1 MSAQAREEYMA
12 HADREMEYDIEVKIG
27 DKEMSMLPFV
37 KEIVGNSILG
47 MLEALKGYEEG
58 EDIVITIKK

>member
-1 MSAQAREEYMA
+1 MA
-12 HADREMEYDIEVKIG
+12 HADREMGYDIEVKIG

-47 MLEALKGYEEG
+47 MLKALKGYEEDQ
-58 EDIVITIKK
+58 DIVITIKKKNDR

>member
-1 MSAQAREEYMA
+1 MSAHAREDYMA
-12 HADREMEYDIEVKIG
+12 HADREMGYDIEVKIG

-47 MLEALKGYEEG
+47 MLEALKGYEEDQ
-58 EDIVITIKK
+58 DIVITIKK

>member
-1 MSAQAREEYMA
+1 MSAQAREDYMA
-12 HADREMEYDIEVKIG
+12 HADREMGYDIEVKIG

-47 MLEALKGYEEG
+47 MLKALKGYEEG

>member
-1 MSAQAREEYMA
+1 MA
-12 HADREMEYDIEVKIG
+12 HADREMGYDIEVKIG

-47 MLEALKGYEEG
+47 MLEALNGYEEG
-58 EDIVITIKK
+58 EDIVITIKKKNDR

>member
-1 MSAQAREEYMA
+1 MA
-12 HADREMEYDIEVKIG
+12 HADREMGYDIEVKIG

-47 MLEALKGYEEG
+47 MLKALKGYEEG
-58 EDIVITIKK
+58 EDIVITIKKKNDR